1 MPTLLALKLFLVP
14 SLILAI
20 TYSGKRWGPAVA
32 GWLSGFPVVSG
43 PILFFIATEQGL
55 GFASTAAEGT
65 LSAVLAIVAFGLSY
79 AWGATRLSWAGIL
92 TCALL
97 AYFACVAVLNSVAP
111 PLYLAAAVV
120 AAVLWFAPRLFPRR
134 VPPQQARGAA
144 RGDLLLRVLSS
155 AALVV
160 SVTYSA
166 SSLGP
171 RLSGL
176 FAMFPVINSVLAVF
190 SHLQSGRQF
199 TVNLLR
205 GMVLGY
211 YAFATFCLVLAISLS
226 PLGLTASFSIAVC
239 CAILVQGVSG
249 ALMRSR
255 RAASPAATMEHPRPG
270 KPGEDSEIRPSV

>member
-1 MPTLLALKLFLVP
+1 MPALLALKLFLVP

-20 TYSGKRWGPAVA
+20 TYCGKRWGPAVA

-43 PILFFIATEQGL
+43 PILFFIATEHGL
-55 GFASTAAEGT
+55 GFATTAAEGT

-79 AWGATRLSWAGIL
+79 AWGATRFFWAGSL
-92 TCALL
+92 ACGLL
-97 AYFACVAVLNSVAP
+97 AYFVCVAALDAAAP
-111 PLYLAAAVV
+111 PVYVAAPVV
-120 AAVLWFAPRLFPRR
+120 AGVLWFAPRLFPRR
-134 VPPQQARGAA
+134 VAPQPTLGAA
-144 RGDLLLRVLSS
+144 RGDLLLRVIAS
-155 AALVV
+155 AVLVV

-166 SSLGP
+166 ASLGP

-211 YAFATFCLVLAISLS
+211 YAFATFCLVLAISLA
-226 PLGLTASFSIAVC
+226 PLGLPLSFALAVG
-239 CAILVQGVSG
+239 CATLVQGASG
-249 ALMRSR
+249 AVMRR
-255 RAASPAATMEHPRPG
+255 RTGSPFNTNTPPRPTE
-270 KPGEDSEIRPSV
+270 PGAREIRPSV